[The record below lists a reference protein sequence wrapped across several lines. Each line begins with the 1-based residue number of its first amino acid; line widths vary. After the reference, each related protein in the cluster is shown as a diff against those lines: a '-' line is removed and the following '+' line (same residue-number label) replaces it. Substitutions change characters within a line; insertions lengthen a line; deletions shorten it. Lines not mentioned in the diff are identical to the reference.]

1 MFSCTNSR
9 LNPDGTKIID
19 NELFTDSCI
28 AMEDGSP
35 PWLSPDI
42 ILTSSLG
49 VADEARKGEN
59 NTVAVRARKSCNPAS
74 TTNVLVELWV
84 ANPSLN
90 FAPNVNSIKVFEA
103 VVQTTSFVLNSAI
116 DPMRPVAQVSRT
128 WTADETLSNTVPT
141 DADPLR
147 LHRCFV
153 ARSYPSN
160 LTPPDAKFCVTEDP
174 HVAQRNIAI
183 VKVPAGQRVR
193 RLSFPI
199 ETTIGNR
206 EFAEAA
212 MVRVI
217 ADRVPSTAVL
227 KAILPSL
234 KQFAGFRQIA
244 QVAPERFSLQV
255 SEKFS
260 PVIRD
265 SSRLEKVTPI
275 NPGDI
280 SFQDKWRFV
289 LKDGLS
295 FERFRDAVFNPEVVL
310 QSAVAAR
317 KFNAAFNVRSL
328 EVSPEL
334 RVAPT
339 LQLTRGLEKLVEQAA
354 PTFEADIK
362 LPPKEVANF
371 TFTADLPEKS
381 QPGDAHIF
389 HVMHIND
396 QKQVIGG
403 LTIVAVVG

>member
-9 LNPDGTKIID
+9 LNPDGTNIID
-19 NELFTDSCI
+19 NELFTDPCI

-49 VADEARKGEN
+49 VSDEARKGET
-59 NTVAVRARKSCNPAS
+59 NTIAVRARKSCNPAG

-90 FAPNVNSIKVFEA
+90 FAPNVNSVKVFEA
-103 VVQTTSFVLNSAI
+103 VVPTTSFVLNPAI
-116 DPMRPVAQVSRT
+116 DPVRPVAQVSRP
-128 WTADETLSNTVPT
+128 WTAEETLSDTVPT

-147 LHRCFV
+147 LHRCLV

-183 VKVPAGQRVR
+183 VKVVGVR
-193 RLSFPI
+193 KFNFPI
-199 ETTIGNR
+199 QTNGKNPEVFEGATIR
-206 EFAEAA
+206 A
-212 MVRVI
+212 I
-217 ADRVPSTAVL
+217 ADRAPSKAVL
-227 KAILPSL
+227 NAILPSL
-234 KQFAGFRQIA
+234 QQFAEFRQIA
-244 QVAPERFSLQV
+244 QIAPERFGVQV
-255 SEKFS
+255 PENFS

-265 SSRLEKVTPI
+265 NSRLEKVTPI
-275 NPGDI
+275 NPEDI
-280 SFQDKWRFV
+280 PFQDKWRYVF
-289 LKDGLS
+289 KDGLN
-295 FERFRDAVFNPEVVL
+295 FGRFRDAVFNPEVVL
-310 QSAVAAR
+310 QSAVATQ
-317 KFNAAFNVRSL
+317 KFNAPLNVPNL
-328 EVSPEL
+328 QVSPEL
-334 RVAPT
+334 RVSPSLKIT
-339 LQLTRGLEKLVEQAA
+339 PGLGNLVEQAA

-371 TFTADLPEKS
+371 TFTANLPENS

-403 LTIVAVVG
+403 LTIVAIAVD